1 MIPRPILVAAA
12 GALLLSPPVPA
23 VGQFRELLELFQ
35 PAPAAKP
42 KPKTGFRHTTP
53 VPLPPLRPEQAL
65 DDSPLPPETQKDDVA
80 EAAPETLPAGPVD
93 EEMPDSA
100 SIPLPPMNPLHPT
113 PERVELSA
121 KAARQIARTTPDASP
136 DVVEDRW
143 SNSEIMEALREC
155 VERLGPIMAEVK
167 PIEPIKAGRC
177 GTAAPVKLL
186 RVGTDP
192 RVEISPAATLNCD
205 MALALNEWIETGV
218 QPAAQRLLGTKVVR
232 LRNVTSYSCR
242 NRNSAARGPLSEHA
256 FANALDIASF
266 FTEDGR
272 LVDLTQHWG
281 PTERELEAARSA
293 ADSERK
299 AAAEAVRE
307 ATQKAVEAGA
317 ENTSESEDE
326 QGSAEVQE
334 IPLPPLRDE
343 ASVPAPTISDAT
355 TSEPVPK
362 PNSNVESVFLRAVHE
377 DACGIFGTVL
387 GPEAN
392 ALHEDHFH
400 LDMKARRRSSFCE

>member
-23 VGQFRELLELFQ
+23 VGQFRELLELIQ
-35 PAPAAKP
+35 PAPVPKP
-42 KPKTGFRHTTP
+42 KPKTGFRHIRP
-53 VPLPPLRPEQAL
+53 VPLPSLRPEQAF
-65 DDSPLPPETQKDDVA
+65 DDSPSPPERMKDEVAEASPETQPA
-80 EAAPETLPAGPVD
+80 EPVE
-93 EEMPDSA
+93 EEMADTA
-100 SIPLPPMNPLHPT
+100 AVPLPPMNPRQAA
-113 PERVELSA
+113 PEGGELMA
-121 KAARQIARTTPDASP
+121 KAGQQIPRATPDAPP

-155 VERLGPIMAEVK
+155 VERLGPIVAEVK

-281 PTERELEAARSA
+281 PTERELEAARRA
-293 ADSERK
+293 AEAERK
-299 AAAEAVRE
+299 AAAEAARE
-307 ATQKAVEAGA
+307 ATQKAVEAGE
-317 ENTSESEDE
+317 ENTSASEDE
-326 QGSAEVQE
+326 QGSAEIEE

-362 PNSNVESVFLRAVHE
+362 PNSEAEGAFLRAVHE

-400 LDMKARRRSSFCE
+400 LDMKARRRSAFCE